1 MLKKAF
7 WLFAATVFMFAV
19 FLPGY
24 NKLRELKD
32 RNSNLERKIKQLSIE
47 NALLLE
53 ELKKVESDPVYQ
65 EQIAREKMGIVRKG
79 EIPIKIVAPSEKK
92 EQ

>member
-7 WLFAATVFMFAV
+7 WLFAATVFMLVV

-24 NKLRELKD
+24 NKLRDLKD
-32 RNSNLERKIKQLSIE
+32 RNSDLEIKIKQLSIE
-47 NALLLE
+47 NALLQD

-92 EQ
+92 E